1 MRKPKYDTMD
11 TIVRP
16 VREADPEHYSD
27 SFDTPWKI
35 VTGFLGSL
43 MPIGANIPWLG
54 IHGRW
59 RFCPMRPLKSSVIY
73 LGVPA
78 SFMFFGGCMASRVN
92 QNPLPTGNPFTDAG
106 YSAGVNWINP
116 SVNVGLQTTG
126 QTVQV
131 LWDRGG
137 DAYKASLV
145 NLDNA
150 IQGRYTPVN
159 AAPDSQ
165 QLPNLTTPEATEP
178 PIPGTNSRG
187 VTTVNFS
194 TVGGQ

>member
-1 MRKPKYDTMD
+1 MRKSNYDTMD
-11 TIVRP
+11 AIVRP
-16 VREADPEHYSD
+16 VREANPQHHNDG
-27 SFDTPWKI
+27 FDTPWRI

-54 IHGRW
+54 IHGQW
-59 RFCPMRPLKSSVIY
+59 RFCPLRPLKSSVIY

-92 QNPLPTGNPFTDAG
+92 QNPVATGNPFTDAG
-106 YSAGVNWINP
+106 YSAGVNWVNP
-116 SVNVGLQTTG
+116 SVNVGLQTTE

-137 DAYKASLV
+137 DAYEASLV

-150 IQGRYTPVN
+150 IQGRY
-159 AAPDSQ
+159 APMATDPQTQSV
-165 QLPNLTTPEATEP
+165 PNPTTPEVAP
-178 PIPGTNSRG
+178 SPVPGTDSRG

-194 TVGGQ
+194 TVGGR